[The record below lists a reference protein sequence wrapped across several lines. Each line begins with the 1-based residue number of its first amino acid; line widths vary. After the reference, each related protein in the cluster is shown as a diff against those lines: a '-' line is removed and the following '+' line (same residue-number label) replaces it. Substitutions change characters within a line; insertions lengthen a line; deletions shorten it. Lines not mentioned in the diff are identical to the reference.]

1 MTGLDR
7 IKEKILIQS
16 QENCDR
22 IVEKATLDAK
32 KIIRT
37 ARDEANAKAIEIIA
51 DAEKQA
57 TKKNAIS
64 KSTAEAITRN
74 RYLEIRNAILN
85 DVISAAYLEIEKFS
99 DEKYFDLLKKLC
111 VKNILTGECTMHLNG
126 YDLGRLPE
134 GYEDSINEE
143 VYEKGAVM
151 ISHEAIDIENGFI
164 LRYGD
169 IEVNCTLKS
178 VFDESMDRLKDMLST
193 VMFEQ

>member
-1 MTGLDR
+1 MTGLER

-16 QENCDR
+16 QENCD
-22 IVEKATLDAK
+22 
-32 KIIRT
+32 KIIQDANMQAKSIIRQ
-37 ARDEANAKAIEIIA
+37 ARDDANSKAFEIINKA
-51 DAEKQA
+51 D
-57 TKKNAIS
+57 KNAVRKNAVS
-64 KSTAEAITRN
+64 KSTAESITRN

-99 DEKYFDLLKKLC
+99 DEKYFDMLRKLC
-111 VKNILTGECTMHLNG
+111 LKNILTGECTMHLNG

-134 GYEDSINEE
+134 NFEDSINEE
-143 VYEKGAVM
+143 IYQKGAVM
-151 ISHEAIDIENGFI
+151 ISKDAIDIENGFI

-178 VFDESMDRLKDMLST
+178 VFDESMDALKDMLST

>member
-7 IKEKILIQS
+7 IKEKIILQS
-16 QENCDR
+16 QDNSDK
-22 IVEKATLDAK
+22 IIEKATVDAK
-32 KIIRT
+32 KIIRE
-37 ARDEANAKAIEIIA
+37 ARDNANKRAIEIIT

-57 TKKNAIS
+57 AKKNAIS
-64 KSTAEAITRN
+64 KSTAESITRN
-74 RYLEIRNAILN
+74 RYLESRNAILN

-99 DEKYFDLLKKLC
+99 DEKYFDMLRKLC
-111 VKNILTGECTMHLNG
+111 LKNILTGECTMHLNG

-134 GYEDSINEE
+134 NFEDSINEE
-143 VYEKGAVM
+143 IYQKGAVM
-151 ISHEAIDIENGFI
+151 ISKDAIDIENGFI

-178 VFDESMDRLKDMLST
+178 VFDESMDALKDMLST